1 MEIILIMNCFSLL
14 KQVIIMTMIHKIH
27 KQRIVMHP
35 DDDISSYTAYE
46 P

>member
-14 KQVIIMTMIHKIH
+14 KQVIIMTMIHKVQ
-27 KQRIVMHP
+27 KERVLMHP
-35 DDDISSYTAYE
+35 NGDITSYNGYE